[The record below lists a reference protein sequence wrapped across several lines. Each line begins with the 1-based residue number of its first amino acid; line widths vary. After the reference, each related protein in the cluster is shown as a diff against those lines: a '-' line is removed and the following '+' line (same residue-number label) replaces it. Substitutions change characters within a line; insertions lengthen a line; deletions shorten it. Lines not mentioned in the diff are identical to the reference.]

1 MGLIE
6 RIKSALGLGASS
18 STSQPA
24 ASSTDGPSPGDDP
37 GAAGD
42 GASGDGVDVTVE
54 HEPATANEDAVK
66 GTDTATESGSTTA
79 TEPTD
84 STDEVEDDTGVEAD
98 AGVDESGA
106 EATADEAAEVTGDA
120 ETDDSGAADAET
132 DDSGAADAE
141 TDDSSD
147 GAPTDPAPDAELED
161 IKGIGPTYA
170 ERLRE
175 AGVDGVAGLAES
187 DAAALA
193 DETDIAESR
202 VENWVEQAKLY

>member
-24 ASSTDGPSPGDDP
+24 ASSTDGPSPGDDR
-37 GAAGD
+37 GAAD
-42 GASGDGVDVTVE
+42 DGVDVTVE
-54 HEPATANEDAVK
+54 HDPATATEDAVK
-66 GTDTATESGSTTA
+66 GTDTATDSGPTTA
-79 TEPTD
+79 DEPTD
-84 STDEVEDDTGVEAD
+84 TTETGDGIEASDDGHGA
-98 AGVDESGA
+98 DES
-106 EATADEAAEVTGDA
+106 EAAEDA
-120 ETDDSGAADAET
+120 SA
-132 DDSGAADAE
+132 
-141 TDDSSD
+141 

-175 AGVDGVAGLAES
+175 AGVDGVGALAEA
-187 DAAALA
+187 DAGALA
-193 DETDIAESR
+193 EETDIAESR

>member
-24 ASSTDGPSPGDDP
+24 ASSTDGPSPGEDP

-54 HEPATANEDAVK
+54 HEPATASEDAVK
-66 GTDTATESGSTTA
+66 GTDTATDSASTTA
-79 TEPTD
+79 AEPTD
-84 STDEVEDDTGVEAD
+84 
-98 AGVDESGA
+98 
-106 EATADEAAEVTGDA
+106 AEVDTDSEAETETDTETDSGT
-120 ETDDSGAADAET
+120 ETDDAADAADAAGDA
-132 DDSGAADAE
+132 DDAAADEEPSA
-141 TDDSSD
+141 

-175 AGVDGVAGLAES
+175 AGVDGVGALAES
-187 DAAALA
+187 DAAALSE
-193 DETDIAESR
+193 ETDIAESR

>member
-37 GAAGD
+37 GT
-42 GASGDGVDVTVE
+42 SGDGVDVTVE
-54 HEPATANEDAVK
+54 HEPATASEDAVK
-66 GTDTATESGSTTA
+66 GTDTATDSGSTTA
-79 TEPTD
+79 TEPTGSEVDTD
-84 STDEVEDDTGVEAD
+84 SEAETVTEAD
-98 AGVDESGA
+98 ASGSADAA
-106 EATADEAAEVTGDA
+106 EDTDDEAADE
-120 ETDDSGAADAET
+120 
-132 DDSGAADAE
+132 
-141 TDDSSD
+141 SSPA

-161 IKGIGPTYA
+161 IKGIGPTYG

-175 AGVDGVAGLAES
+175 AGIDGVGALAES
-187 DAAALA
+187 DPAALSE
-193 DETDIAESR
+193 ETDIAESR

>member
-37 GAAGD
+37 GATGD
-42 GASGDGVDVTVE
+42 GASDDGVDVTVE
-54 HEPATANEDAVK
+54 HEPATASEDAVK
-66 GTDTATESGSTTA
+66 GTDTATEGGSTTA

-84 STDEVEDDTGVEAD
+84 STDVGVDTGTDD
-98 AGVDESGA
+98 AGADGAGA
-106 EATADEAAEVTGDA
+106 EETDDAEAGEPGDA
-120 ETDDSGAADAET
+120 EAGDAGGADAE
-132 DDSGAADAE
+132 A
-141 TDDSSD
+141 DDSSAD
-147 GAPTDPAPDAELED
+147 APTDPAPDAELED

-175 AGVDGVAGLAES
+175 AGVDGVGDLAEA
-187 DAAALA
+187 DPAALA
-193 DETDIAESR
+193 EETDIAESR

>member
-37 GAAGD
+37 GAGG

-54 HEPATANEDAVK
+54 HEPATASEDAVK
-66 GTDTATESGSTTA
+66 GTDTATEQTA
-79 TEPTD
+79 
-84 STDEVEDDTGVEAD
+84 STDT
-98 AGVDESGA
+98 GA
-106 EATADEAAEVTGDA
+106 EAEADTEVETEADTEVETEADTEDAGDA
-120 ETDDSGAADAET
+120 EAEGDDAGDAQAEADDAE
-132 DDSGAADAE
+132 AD
-141 TDDSSD
+141 
-147 GAPTDPAPDAELED
+147 APTDPAPDAELED

-175 AGVDGVAGLAES
+175 AGVDGVGGLAGA
-187 DAAALA
+187 DPAALA
-193 DETDIAESR
+193 EETDIAESR

>member
-24 ASSTDGPSPGDDP
+24 ASSTDGPSPGEDP

-54 HEPATANEDAVK
+54 HEPATASEDAVK
-66 GTDTATESGSTTA
+66 GTDTATDDGPTTA
-79 TEPTD
+79 TD
-84 STDEVEDDTGVEAD
+84 SGP
-98 AGVDESGA
+98 
-106 EATADEAAEVTGDA
+106 TADGTEA
-120 ETDDSGAADAET
+120 ETDTETPTGDTVDASGGADDAAAGE
-132 DDSGAADAE
+132 E
-141 TDDSSD
+141 SSA

-170 ERLRE
+170 ERLRD
-175 AGVDGVAGLAES
+175 AGVDDVGALAES

-193 DETDIAESR
+193 EETDIAESR

>member
-24 ASSTDGPSPGDDP
+24 ASSTDGPSPGDDRGGAVD
-37 GAAGD
+37 GAAD
-42 GASGDGVDVTVE
+42 DGVDVTVE
-54 HEPATANEDAVK
+54 HEPATASEDAVK
-66 GTDTATESGSTTA
+66 GTDTATDSG
-79 TEPTD
+79 P
-84 STDEVEDDTGVEAD
+84 
-98 AGVDESGA
+98 
-106 EATADEAAEVTGDA
+106 ATADEPSDATETGDGI
-120 ETDDSGAADAET
+120 GAADDGQEGDDEQGAEDT
-132 DDSGAADAE
+132 DAAAD
-141 TDDSSD
+141 TDAANDSD

-175 AGVDGVAGLAES
+175 AGVDGVGALAEA

-193 DETDIAESR
+193 EETDIAESR
-202 VENWVEQAKLY
+202 VQNWVEQAKLY

>member
-6 RIKSALGLGASS
+6 RIKSVLGLGASS

-42 GASGDGVDVTVE
+42 GASDDGVDVTVE
-54 HEPATANEDAVK
+54 HEPATASEDAVK
-66 GTDTATESGSTTA
+66 GTDTATDSGPTTA
-79 TEPTD
+79 TD
-84 STDEVEDDTGVEAD
+84 STADTEIDAAAETGETGDAANDEAD
-98 AGVDESGA
+98 GTEVDES
-106 EATADEAAEVTGDA
+106 EADEST
-120 ETDDSGAADAET
+120 SG
-132 DDSGAADAE
+132 
-141 TDDSSD
+141 
-147 GAPTDPAPDAELED
+147 GAPTDPASDAELED

-175 AGVDGVAGLAES
+175 AGVDGVGALAEADS
-187 DAAALA
+187 AALSE
-193 DETDIAESR
+193 ETDIAESR